1 MRIYVD
7 NSATTQV
14 SEAAL
19 DAMLPCF
26 REQFGNPS
34 AIYSCGQDAKK
45 LMESSRASI
54 AGSIGAMSSE
64 IFFCSGGTESDNWAI
79 YSACERN
86 RGKGGHIISTAI
98 EHSAVLRTLEKMETQ
113 GYEVTLLRP
122 DARGQITPEQL
133 EQAIRSDTIL
143 VSIMA
148 ANNVVGTV
156 LPIARLC
163 QAAHR
168 RHILFHT
175 DAVQAAG
182 HIPINVR
189 ELGVDMLS
197 ISAHKFHGPKGAG
210 ALFSKIPR
218 IPPPYITGGGQEK
231 GARSGTENIPGIV
244 GMAAALCGAA
254 DTMAEDAQYIAGLRD
269 ALIERTLG
277 IPGAQLTGDPENRL
291 PGHASFVFDTGK
303 DSAHLINMLNEEGI
317 CASSGSACSASSSEA
332 PHVLTAMGYG
342 PVSRSALRITLS
354 KYNTMGEIDEI
365 TQKLPV
371 IVAKLKNRK
380 EPAIF

>member
-7 NSATTQV
+7 NSATTPV

-19 DAMLPCF
+19 DAMMPCF

-45 LMESSRASI
+45 LLESSRASV
-54 AGSIGAMSSE
+54 AGAIGAMSSE
-64 IFFCSGGTESDNWAI
+64 IYFCSGGTESDNWAI

-86 RGKGGHIISTAI
+86 RGKGGHIVSTAI
-98 EHSAVLRTLEKMETQ
+98 EHSAVLRTLEKMEGR
-113 GYEVTLLRP
+113 GYEVTLLQP
-122 DARGQITPEQL
+122 DAYGQITPEQL
-133 EQAIRSDTIL
+133 EQAIRSDTVL
-143 VSIMA
+143 VSIMM

-156 LPIARLC
+156 LPIASLC
-163 QAAHR
+163 RAAHR
-168 RHILFHT
+168 RNVIFHT

-182 HIPINVR
+182 HMPIDVR

-218 IPPPYITGGGQEK
+218 IPSPYITGGGQEK

-244 GMAAALCGAA
+244 GMAAALGEAA
-254 DTMAEDAQYIAGLRD
+254 EKMAEDARYVAALRD
-269 ALIERTLG
+269 ALIERTLE

-332 PHVLTAMGYG
+332 SHVLTAMGCG

-354 KYNTMGEIDEI
+354 KYNTMDEIDAI
-365 TQKLPV
+365 TQKLPAL
-371 IVAKLKNRK
+371 ISKLKNRK
-380 EPAIF
+380 EPSIF